1 VARERLVAMQD
12 SAYTLRCF
20 EENLRPIAE
29 HYFGAQLISPENF
42 PINQVGKRAI
52 IFVCNHSGMGL
63 SWDNIIL
70 DFLVYDRLRTAFGD
84 AQRAIDLKPVRLV
97 DPLFLSHGTVALF
110 GIKDW
115 WRRTGCVAATSANF
129 EAAIRERRIV
139 IVSPEGIA
147 GIAKGP
153 HRKYQ
158 LQRFSSSFLRMAHT
172 YGALVVPV
180 SIVNAEYL
188 NPWNISLPGVN
199 AVGRRLGFPFIPIGS
214 GTLQALVP
222 ASYLK
227 PRPAKLTYVLHR
239 PAEFEGDIARTYLQL
254 RAEAELFRQA
264 HQVRLNADVLAYHG
278 PYNKPARRQEPGLD
292 KILRPHLWHEL
303 FLKTAGEPS
312 WLAALYK
319 LPVGYPVI
327 AIARRLAFNSKSPV
341 RK

>member
-1 VARERLVAMQD
+1 MQD

-42 PINQVGKRAI
+42 PVDQVGKRAI
-52 IFVCNHSGMGL
+52 ILVGNHSGMGL

-70 DFLVYDRLRTAFGD
+70 DFLIYDRLRTALDD
-84 AQRAIDLKPVRLV
+84 AHRAIDLKPVRLV
-97 DPLFLSHGTVALF
+97 DPLFLSHGAVDPF

-129 EAAIRERRIV
+129 EATVQERRIV

-153 HRKYQ
+153 SRKYQ

-172 YGALVVPV
+172 YGALLVPV

-188 NPWNISLPGVN
+188 NPWNISLPWVN
-199 AVGRRLGFPFIPIGS
+199 VLGRRLGFPFIPLG
-214 GTLQALVP
+214 GGALQALLP
-222 ASYLK
+222 ATYLT
-227 PRPAKLTYVLHR
+227 PRPAKLTYVMHK
-239 PAEFEGDIARTYLQL
+239 PADFQGNMARTYPEL
-254 RAEAELFRQA
+254 RAEAELFRQV
-264 HQVRLNADVLAYHG
+264 HQTRVHADVRAYHR
-278 PYNKPARRQEPGLD
+278 PYNKLPRRQKADLCT
-292 KILRPHLWHEL
+292 IFRPHLWHEL
-303 FLKTAGEPS
+303 FLKTAGEPR
-312 WLAALYK
+312 WLAALHK

-327 AIARRLAFNSKSPV
+327 AIARRLAYNTKSSA
-341 RK
+341 KK

>member
-1 VARERLVAMQD
+1 MQD

-42 PINQVGKRAI
+42 PVNQVGKKAI
-52 IFVCNHSGMGL
+52 ILVCNHSGMGL

-70 DFLVYDRLRTAFGD
+70 DFLIYDRLRTAFGD
-84 AQRAIDLKPVRLV
+84 AQRAIDLKAVRLV
-97 DPLFLSHGTVALF
+97 DPLLLSHGTVALF

-129 EAAIRERRIV
+129 EAAVRERRIV
-139 IVSPEGIA
+139 IVSPEGVA

-172 YGALVVPV
+172 CGALVVPV

-188 NPWNISLPGVN
+188 NPGNISMSKLN
-199 AVGRRLGFPFIPIGS
+199 AVGRRLGFPFVPIGW
-214 GTLQALVP
+214 GALQALLP
-222 ASYLK
+222 ATYLK
-227 PRPAKLTYVLHR
+227 PRPAKLTYVMHQ
-239 PAEFEGDIARTYLQL
+239 PAESEGNTARTYPQL
-254 RAEAELFRQA
+254 KAEAELFRQA
-264 HQVRLNADVLAYHG
+264 HQVRLDADVLTYHS
-278 PYNKPARRQEPGLD
+278 PYNKLPRRQESDLG

-312 WLAALYK
+312 WLASLYK

-327 AIARRLAFNSKSPV
+327 AVAKRLAFNSKRPG
-341 RK
+341 KK